1 MRMAK
6 QCERLIDYFNNQL
19 TEKER
24 EEFEIH
30 LMECASCQEELAEL
44 EELTMDLPF
53 GVDAVEPPEGMKDRV
68 LSNITNGNSVK
79 DNAQSSNKTPKV
91 TDINDK
97 KDMPPLKKKKSWYKP
112 LIAATLTLSLVGN
125 GMALIYLNQEEPD
138 SAGPTEPTEP
148 EQEEVSLDTLSQK
161 HALQP
166 SEGVSAQA
174 TALMIEQ
181 NNNINLVIQAEDLPP
196 LSGEEAYQVWVLEDG
211 KPYRAGTFVSS
222 EDGSGAVSY
231 VMDYGEEYNF
241 DTIAITKEPNA
252 NSQQPQGDILL
263 SSPL

>member
-1 MRMAK
+1 MAK

-19 TEKER
+19 TERER
-24 EEFEIH
+24 EEFELH

-44 EELTMDLPF
+44 EELTMDLPL
-53 GVDAVEPPEGMKDRV
+53 GVDIVEPPEGMKARV
-68 LSNITNGNSVK
+68 LSNVTNGNS
-79 DNAQSSNKTPKV
+79 DMEDAQSSDKTPKV
-91 TDINDK
+91 TDIKDK
-97 KDMPPLKKKKSWYKP
+97 KDIPPLKKKKSWYKP

-138 SAGPTEPTEP
+138 SAEPSEPSEP
-148 EQEEVSLDTLSQK
+148 EQEEVTLDTLSQK
-161 HALQP
+161 HTLQP

>member
-1 MRMAK
+1 MAK
-6 QCERLIDYFNNQL
+6 QCDRLIDYFNNQL
-19 TEKER
+19 TERER
-24 EEFEIH
+24 EAFEIH
-30 LMECASCQEELAEL
+30 LGECASCQEELAEL

-53 GVDAVEPPEGMKDRV
+53 GVDAVEPPEDMKDRV
-68 LSNITNGNSVK
+68 LSNVKNVNQVK
-79 DNAQSSNKTPKV
+79 DNAQSSDTTTKV
-91 TDINDK
+91 TDIKDK

-112 LIAATLTLSLVGN
+112 LIVATLTLSLVGN
-125 GMALIYLNQEEPD
+125 GVALIYLNQEEKPE
-138 SAGPTEPTEP
+138 STAPSEP

-181 NNNINLVIQAEDLPP
+181 NNHVNLVVQAEDLPP

-211 KPYRAGTFVSS
+211 TPYRAGTFISS
-222 EDGSGAVSY
+222 EDGTGAVSY
-231 VMDYGEEYNF
+231 VMDYDKEYNF